1 MILLPR
7 LTPGPPSGSGYQISS
22 MRRLITRLLIT
33 LAGLSPVSHLCAQ
46 LTWSGDVAVLIKG
59 LDRHLIENQ
68 NFRGDDPFHE
78 IRVRL
83 FPRHWVNDRIAFF
96 GELLYDNGLNDAAL
110 RVNGAYV
117 VINSLLEYQGVNLKA
132 GLIPSPFGNYSLRST
147 YFNLN
152 PLIGVPLMW
161 HYKTPMPTDKYP
173 TNDFLHQ
180 EKVKAVVG
188 YANAPIGY
196 DACWDTGVELFG
208 DLGRLEY
215 SLALTD
221 GAMSSPGASANDGR
235 QLIAR
240 LGFNFTAGSRL
251 GFSVARG
258 PHFRPS
264 AADRD
269 TLGYKRVED
278 FQATVAG
285 IYAQY
290 IVNHLQLYGELVRST
305 WEVPSAYL
313 AEGQLYAVAGYLEGR
328 YDFLVRWYL
337 AARLDFITYSLIDNP
352 AAGKDEPWGVDLLR
366 LETGLG
372 YRLSREAIVKLVYQK
387 NKYKNGWRSAD
398 PQVLALQLHLAF

>member
-22 MRRLITRLLIT
+22 MRRLTILLLII
-33 LAGLSPVSHLCAQ
+33 LAGLAPLSHLCAQ
-46 LTWSGDVAVLIKG
+46 LTWSGDVAVLVKG
-59 LDRHLIENQ
+59 LDRHLTENQ
-68 NFRGDDPFHE
+68 NFRGDDPFNE
-78 IRVRL
+78 IRLRL

-96 GELLYDNGLNDAAL
+96 GELLYDNGTAL

-117 VINSLLEYQGVNLKA
+117 VINSLLEYQGINLKA

-152 PLIGVPLMW
+152 PLIGIPLMW
-161 HYKTPMPTDKYP
+161 QYRTPMLTNEYP
-173 TNDFLHQ
+173 TNEALHL
-180 EKVKAVVG
+180 EKVKAKAG
-188 YANAPIGY
+188 YGNAPIGY
-196 DACWDTGVELFG
+196 DACWETGVELFG

-221 GAMSSPGASANDGR
+221 GAMSSPGASANNGR
-235 QLIAR
+235 QLMAR
-240 LGFNFTAGSRL
+240 LGLNFTAGSRL

-258 PHFRPS
+258 PHFVPS
-264 AADRD
+264 AATDD
-269 TLGYKRVED
+269 FPRVED

-285 IYAQY
+285 VYAQF

-305 WEVPSAYL
+305 WEAPQAYL
-313 AEGQLYAVAGYLEGR
+313 TEGQAHADAGYLEGR

-352 AAGKDEPWGVDLLR
+352 AAGKDEPWGDDLLR

-387 NKYKNGWRSAD
+387 NDYRHGWRSAD

>member
-22 MRRLITRLLIT
+22 MRRLATLLLIIF
-33 LAGLSPVSHLCAQ
+33 AGLAPLAHLCAQ
-46 LTWSGDVAVLIKG
+46 LTWSGDVAVLVKG
-59 LDRHLIENQ
+59 LDRHLAENQ
-68 NFRGDDPFHE
+68 NFRGDDPFNE
-78 IRVRL
+78 IRLRL

-96 GELLYDNGLNDAAL
+96 GELLYDNGTAL

-161 HYKTPMPTDKYP
+161 HYKTPMPTAMYP
-173 TNDFLHQ
+173 TNTGLHE
-180 EKVKAVVG
+180 EKEKINAEG
-188 YANAPIGY
+188 YAPIGY

-221 GAMSSPGASANDGR
+221 GAMSSPRAGDNEGR

-258 PHFRPS
+258 PHFLPS
-264 AADRD
+264 AATNDD
-269 TLGYKRVED
+269 KRVED

-305 WEVPSAYL
+305 WEAPPAYL
-313 AEGQLYAVAGYLEGR
+313 AEGQAHANAGYLEGR

-352 AAGKDEPWGVDLLR
+352 AAGKDEPWGDDLRR

-387 NKYKNGWRSAD
+387 NDYRHGWRSAD
-398 PQVLALQLHLAF
+398 PEVLALQLHLAF

>member
-1 MILLPR
+1 
-7 LTPGPPSGSGYQISS
+7 
-22 MRRLITRLLIT
+22 MRRLAILLLII
-33 LAGLSPVSHLCAQ
+33 LAGLAPLSHLCAQ

-161 HYKTPMPTDKYP
+161 HYRTPMPTDMYP
-173 TNDFLHQ
+173 TNEFLHK
-180 EKVKAVVG
+180 EKVKTNAAG
-188 YANAPIGY
+188 YAPIGY

-235 QLIAR
+235 QLMAR
-240 LGFNFTAGSRL
+240 LGLNLTAGSRL

-258 PHFRPS
+258 PHFWPL
-264 AADRD
+264 AADMD
-269 TLGYKRVED
+269 TLGYKRVEE
-278 FQATVAG
+278 FQATVIG
-285 IYAQY
+285 VYAQY
-290 IVNHLQLYGELVRST
+290 IINHLQFYGELVRST
-305 WEVPSAYL
+305 WEAPQAYL
-313 AEGQLYAVAGYLEGR
+313 AEGQAHADAGYLEGR

-337 AARLDFITYSLIDNP
+337 AARLDFIAYSLIYNP
-352 AAGKDEPWGVDLLR
+352 AASKDEPWGDDLLR

-387 NKYKNGWRSAD
+387 NDYRHGWRSAD

>member
-1 MILLPR
+1 
-7 LTPGPPSGSGYQISS
+7 
-22 MRRLITRLLIT
+22 MRRLATLLLIIF
-33 LAGLSPVSHLCAQ
+33 AGLAPLSHLCAQ
-46 LTWSGDVAVLIKG
+46 LTWSGDVAVLVKG
-59 LDRHLIENQ
+59 LDRHLTENQ
-68 NFRGDDPFHE
+68 NFRGDDPFNE
-78 IRVRL
+78 IRLRL

-96 GELLYDNGLNDAAL
+96 GELLYDNGTAL

-161 HYKTPMPTDKYP
+161 HYRTPMPTGMYP
-173 TNDFLHQ
+173 TNAFLHS
-180 EKVKAVVG
+180 EKVEAIAG
-188 YANAPIGY
+188 YAPIGY

-221 GAMSSPGASANDGR
+221 GAMSSPRASANDGR

-240 LGFNFTAGSRL
+240 LGLNLTAGSRL

-258 PHFRPS
+258 PHFLPS
-264 AADRD
+264 AATDD
-269 TLGYKRVED
+269 YKQVEE

-305 WEVPSAYL
+305 WEAPQAYL
-313 AEGQLYAVAGYLEGR
+313 AEGQAHADAGYLEGR

-337 AARLDFITYSLIDNP
+337 AARLDFISYSLIDNP
-352 AAGKDEPWGVDLLR
+352 AAGKDEPWGDDLLR

-387 NKYKNGWRSAD
+387 NDYRHGWRSAD